1 MVQGILRWY
10 VGEANAADLRRDIF
24 DKLNELGI
32 QGNPWSSRTA
42 TLVFPGNARDAK
54 ATFNRLNQWL
64 NDRSSASTPEMPFR
78 CILCATLPNAYR
90 SY

>member
-10 VGEANAADLRRDIF
+10 AGEQNAADVRRDIF

-42 TLVFPGNARDAK
+42 TLAFSADVDESKAIFNALD
-54 ATFNRLNQWL
+54 QWL
-64 NDRSSASTPEMPFR
+64 RDRSAASTQERPFQ
-78 CILCATLPNAYR
+78 CILSATLPNAFRRY
-90 SY
+90 

>member
-10 VGEANAADLRRDIF
+10 VDESNAADTRRDIF

-42 TLVFPGNARDAK
+42 TLVFPGNANQAK
-54 ATFNRLNQWL
+54 ALFNLLNQWL
-64 NDRSSASTPEMPFR
+64 SDRNVASTPELPFK
-78 CILCATLPNAYR
+78 CILSATLPNAFR
-90 SY
+90 RH

>member
-10 VGEANAADLRRDIF
+10 VAESNAADTRRDIF
-24 DKLNELGI
+24 DKLIALGI

-42 TLVFPGNARDAK
+42 TLMFPGDAK
-54 ATFNRLNQWL
+54 HAKAAFNLLDQWL
-64 NDRSSASTPEMPFR
+64 AVRSSSSTAELPFR

-90 SY
+90 RY